1 MHCPFSHKLGK
12 VLHSSISWPSGPN
25 PDSKHNLS
33 KASVPLP
40 GQISQLFDIP
50 KVELDFSAEPHAAPM
65 AQQHSAFVTV
75 ICCWLPTNNEEE
87 SMKIKETSKPAFFSG
102 YQAKICVILLVNS
115 KNLIPPLSFL
125 SNLSLDIYFLQSFE
139 NITLAAAYMNSNKY
153 WGNQ

>member
-1 MHCPFSHKLGK
+1 MFKNRGKVDIFGVRIQDLPKVLIHCPFSHKLGK

-75 ICCWLPTNNEEE
+75 ICCWLP
-87 SMKIKETSKPAFFSG
+87 
-102 YQAKICVILLVNS
+102 
-115 KNLIPPLSFL
+115 KN
-125 SNLSLDIYFLQSFE
+125 DE
-139 NITLAAAYMNSNKY
+139 
-153 WGNQ
+153 